1 MSTSTKENQRTI
13 VVAGY
18 GPAGMTAAAEIRRRD
33 KKTRIVIIDNKS
45 VDIYHPCATPYTMG
59 NVHDVIPDD
68 LTEIVDDKLYDFEFH
83 RQATLSKIN
92 RRERTVEIKKE
103 DGNLITEKYDELI
116 LSLGSESWVPPIP
129 GRNLPNVHSLKWIDD
144 CIKILNELE
153 ESSNIVV
160 VGGSAIGIEVAAEI
174 ATTGRKVTLL
184 EAQVQLLPQSIDN
197 DISIQLKKTLENEGV
212 EIHLKSPV
220 KKIVEE
226 NGKAVAVETNEN
238 SFPADF
244 VIMATGVRPNVKV
257 AKEAG
262 LEIGELNGIKVSF
275 SLRTSDRHIWA
286 AGDCVETV
294 NLVTKKPSL
303 AMLAGSA
310 VRMGRIVGANMTS
323 VSLAFPGALNSFIV
337 TTGQHQVGSVGM
349 TAHEAKK
356 AGYTPIIG
364 KIRTH
369 NLPKYMP
376 EAKKLCS
383 KIVADKYTGVILG
396 AQLIGGSGISE
407 SINITSLA
415 IQNKMS
421 LEEFVNSDICYAPAV
436 NDVIIPIVGSA
447 MVALRRL

>member
-13 VVAGY
+13 IIAGY

-33 KKTRIVIIDNKS
+33 KKTRIIIIDNKS

-59 NVHDVIPDD
+59 MVHEVVPDD
-68 LTEIVDDKLYDFEFH
+68 LTEIVDAELYGFKFY

-92 RRERTVEIKKE
+92 RREKTVEIQKI
-103 DGNLITEKYDELI
+103 DGNSVTEKYNELI
-116 LSLGSESWVPPIP
+116 LSLGSESWVPPIL
-129 GRNLPNVHSLKWIDD
+129 GRDLQNVYSLKWIDD

-153 ESSNIVV
+153 ESTNVVV
-160 VGGSAIGIEVAAEI
+160 VGGSAIGIEVASEI
-174 ATTGRKVTLL
+174 ATTGRKVTLI
-184 EAQVQLLPQSIDN
+184 EAQIQLLPQSIDN
-197 DISIQLKKTLENEGV
+197 DISIQLKKALEREGV
-212 EIHLKSPV
+212 EIHLNSPV

-226 NGKAVAVETNEN
+226 NGKAVAVEANGN
-238 SFPADF
+238 SYPADF
-244 VIMATGVRPNVKV
+244 VIMATGVRPNIKV

-294 NLVTKKPSL
+294 NFITKRPTL

-323 VSLAFPGALNSFIV
+323 VSLAFPGALNSFII
-337 TTGQHQVGSVGM
+337 TTGKHQVGSVGM
-349 TAHEAKK
+349 TTHGAKE

-369 NLPKYMP
+369 NLPFFQ
-376 EAKKLCS
+376 
-383 KIVADKYTGVILG
+383 I
-396 AQLIGGSGISE
+396 
-407 SINITSLA
+407 SINFNI
-415 IQNKMS
+415 
-421 LEEFVNSDICYAPAV
+421 
-436 NDVIIPIVGSA
+436 
-447 MVALRRL
+447 RRNQEV

>member
-1 MSTSTKENQRTI
+1 MPTSTEENQRTI

-45 VDIYHPCATPYTMG
+45 VDVYHPCATPYTMG
-59 NVHDVIPDD
+59 DVHDVAPAD
-68 LTEIVDDKLYDFEFH
+68 LIEVVDDELYNFEFH
-83 RQATLSKIN
+83 RKATLSKIN
-92 RRERTVEIKKE
+92 KSERTVEIE
-103 DGNLITEKYDELI
+103 AVDGSLITEKYDELI
-116 LSLGSESWVPPIP
+116 LSLGSESWVPPIL
-129 GRNLPNVHSLKWIDD
+129 GRDLPNVHSLKWIDD
-144 CIKILNELE
+144 CVKIVNELK
-153 ESSNIVV
+153 ESTNVVV
-160 VGGSAIGIEVAAEI
+160 VGGSAIGIEVASEI
-174 ATTGRKVTLL
+174 ATTGRKVVLL
-184 EAQVQLLPQSIDN
+184 EAQMQLLPERIDN
-197 DISIQLKKTLENEGV
+197 DISIQLKKALEKEGV
-212 EIHLKSPV
+212 EIHLKSLV
-220 KKIVEE
+220 TEIIEE
-226 NGKAVAVETNEN
+226 NGQAVAVEANEN

-262 LEIGELNGIKVSF
+262 LEIGKLNGIKVGF

-294 NLVTKKPSL
+294 NLVTKRPSL

-337 TTGQHQVGSVGM
+337 TTGNHQVGSVGM
-349 TAHEAKK
+349 TTHEAKN

-376 EAKKLCS
+376 ESKKLCS

-396 AQLIGGSGISE
+396 AQLIGGPGISE
-407 SINITSLA
+407 NINIASLA